1 MSSVSRRRFL
11 SSTALGGLGAGAV
24 LLAGKSAAAF
34 TEKPMDA
41 ETHKLYANACGG
53 PDAKAYHQQLLVEAK
68 AQLPS
73 GTTDSQIEAA
83 MAALTC
89 PICGCRLAG

>member
-11 SSTALGGLGAGAV
+11 FTTALTGLGAGAA
-24 LLAGKSAAAF
+24 LLASKPAAGF
-34 TEKPMDA
+34 TQKPMDA

-53 PDAKAYHQQLLVEAK
+53 PEANAYHQELLAEAK

-73 GTTDSQIEAA
+73 GISDAEIEAA
-83 MAALTC
+83 ITALTC
-89 PICGCRLAG
+89 PICGCRLVG

>member
-11 SSTALGGLGAGAV
+11 STSALTGLGAGAA

-53 PDAKAYHQQLLVEAK
+53 PEAKAYHRQLLDEAK

-73 GTTDSQIEAA
+73 GTSEAEIEAA
-83 MAALTC
+83 ISALTC
-89 PICGCRLAG
+89 PVCGCRLAG